1 MITKQQLQIILPAC
15 KSTDV
20 WVPLLNKY
28 FEKYDFKTV
37 EQQARFLAQTG
48 HESGDFNQ
56 LRENLNYSTQGLITV
71 FPKYFKHLMDTEV
84 VKYSRNPE
92 KIANRVYAS
101 RMGNGVEQSG
111 DGWKYRGRGIIQI
124 TGKNNYT
131 NCSKWS
137 FNDARLLEK
146 PEMLEQPE
154 FALLSAIWFWKS
166 NKLDTIESYDEL
178 TKRINGGTHGAAD
191 RNARLDRAKV
201 ALG

>member
-1 MITKQQLQIILPAC
+1 MITEQQLKTILPTC
-15 KSTDV
+15 KNIDV
-20 WVPLLNKY
+20 WVPLLNNY
-28 FEKYDFKTV
+28 FKKYDFNTD
-37 EQQARFLAQTG
+37 QQSRFLAQTG

-56 LRENLNYSTQGLITV
+56 LRENLNYSTERLITV
-71 FPKYFKHLMDTEV
+71 FPKYFRHLLDTEV

-124 TGKNNYT
+124 TGKNNYK
-131 NCSKWS
+131 NCSKWT
-137 FNDARLLEK
+137 FNDDRILEK

-166 NKLDTIESYDEL
+166 NKLDTIESYDTV
-178 TKRINGGTHGAAD
+178 TKRVNGGNHGAAD
-191 RNARLDRAKV
+191 RNMRLARAKTV
-201 ALG
+201 LG

>member
-1 MITKQQLQIILPAC
+1 MITEQQLKTILPTC
-15 KSTDV
+15 KNIDV
-20 WVPLLNKY
+20 WVPLLNNY
-28 FEKYDFKTV
+28 FKKYDFNTD
-37 EQQARFLAQTG
+37 QQSRFLAQTG

-56 LRENLNYSTQGLITV
+56 LRENLNYSTERLITV
-71 FPKYFKHLMDTEV
+71 FPKYFRHLLDTEV

-124 TGKNNYT
+124 TGKNNYK
-131 NCSKWS
+131 NCSKWT
-137 FNDARLLEK
+137 FNDDRILEK

-166 NKLDTIESYDEL
+166 NKLDTIESYDTV
-178 TKRINGGTHGAAD
+178 TKRINGGNHGAAD
-191 RNARLDRAKV
+191 RNMRLARAKAV
-201 ALG
+201 LG